1 MGDTDKGRNDVL
13 YEKWVGI
20 LMLSF
25 NNHQYHILLFSVTS
39 LYFDAI
45 RPFSLTAVCVMHF
58 CGLSVA

>member
-13 YEKWVGI
+13 NEES

-25 NNHQYHILLFSVTS
+25 NNHRYHIFLFCIIS

-45 RPFSLTAVCVMHF
+45 RPISVTAVCVMHF
-58 CGLSVA
+58 CGLSMA